1 MEVPAAVSPRRRVL
15 MGPGPSDVDDAV
27 LSAMA
32 RPTLGH
38 LDPDF
43 LGIMDEIRAMLRA
56 VFRTENE
63 LTMPMS
69 GTGSAGMETC
79 MANLL

>member
-1 MEVPAAVSPRRRVL
+1 

-43 LGIMDEIRAMLRA
+43 LGIMDEIRALAESEYRHGPVTTALDHMR
-56 VFRTENE
+56 
-63 LTMPMS
+63 LTMQI
-69 GTGSAGMETC
+69 GGRVDVQHARGSSSSRMDLGGG
-79 MANLL
+79 